1 MTDAQMM
8 QYLDERELYCQT
20 TATVSELTALVH
32 EIVCYEAGQ
41 SYDTSVDPGFMAY
54 MDEHL
59 FDDVG
64 STAKQVALL
73 MGELDRHGDVLGFKF
88 SDMVQHMFA
97 TEQAKC
103 GSSVVE

>member
-1 MTDAQMM
+1 
-8 QYLDERELYCQT
+8 
-20 TATVSELTALVH
+20 
-32 EIVCYEAGQ
+32 
-41 SYDTSVDPGFMAY
+41 

-88 SDMVQHMFA
+88 SDMVRHMFA
-97 TEQAKC
+97 AEQERQRL
-103 GSSVVE
+103 SVVDS

>member
-1 MTDAQMM
+1 MTDAQIM

-97 TEQAKC
+97 AEQAKR
-103 GSSVVE
+103 GSSMVQ